1 MASFFQSGRR
11 GTQFTSWCW
20 STPMLNVETTCGA
33 ANVPLSVCTTISAG
47 PLLSLPLSL
56 PSPLPLPLPL
66 LSLFGSLLFPS
77 AE

>member
-1 MASFFQSGRR
+1 MAKVKMASFFQSGRR

-20 STPMLNVETTCGA
+20 STPTLNVETTCGA

-56 PSPLPLPLPL
+56 PFPLP
-66 LSLFGSLLFPS
+66 SLFGSLLFPS